1 MTSTRTPVYSL
12 RPPARL
18 RLQASPFS
26 LTFSRFLSPS
36 FMIRS
41 ATQAG
46 TCAQTA
52 ELTHD
57 PPPIHALAVDYL
69 DICCYSAFTDL
80 TADDN
85 SIQGVSSGTLLF
97 LFGANEPNKTL
108 LPVFTECRELSQCLR
123 SAYNIDRMQTL
134 KIVNQ
139 YS

>member
-18 RLQASPFS
+18 RLLASPFS

-36 FMIRS
+36 LITP

-57 PPPIHALAVDYL
+57 PPPIHVLAADYL
-69 DICCYSAFTDL
+69 NICCYSAFTDL

-85 SIQGVSSGTLLF
+85 SIQSVSSGTLLF

-108 LPVFTECRELSQCLR
+108 LPVFTEYRELSQCLR
-123 SAYNIDRMQTL
+123 SAYNINRMQTL